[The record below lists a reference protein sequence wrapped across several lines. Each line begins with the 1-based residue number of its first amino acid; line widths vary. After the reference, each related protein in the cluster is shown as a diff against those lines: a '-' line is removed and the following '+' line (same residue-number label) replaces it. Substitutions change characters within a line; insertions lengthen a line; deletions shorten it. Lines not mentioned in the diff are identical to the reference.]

1 LSPDKENN
9 KRLNITPQA
18 FESVMFKRFC
28 FRRSFM
34 LEKNNLIT
42 IKNYNSLCEEASYIR
57 TEVFIK
63 EQGFK
68 DEFDEWDNKVP
79 HVVLFV
85 NGKAAGTGR
94 LLPGENN
101 NIFVIGRVAVLEKYR
116 KLHIG
121 SKIINELEVIAKKLG
136 GISIQL
142 SAQCRAQGFYE
153 KLGYVASGE
162 TYLDEFCEHIH
173 MEKQL

>member
-1 LSPDKENN
+1 
-9 KRLNITPQA
+9 
-18 FESVMFKRFC
+18 
-28 FRRSFM
+28 M
-34 LEKNNLIT
+34 LEEKNLIT
-42 IKNYNSLCEEASYIR
+42 IKHYNSLCEEAKYIR
-57 TEVFIK
+57 TEVFMK

-68 DEFDEWDNKVP
+68 DEFDEWDNKVS

-85 NGKAAGTGR
+85 DGKAAGTGR
-94 LLPGENN
+94 LLPGGNN
-101 NIFVIGRVAVLEKYR
+101 NNFVIGRVAVLEKYR

-121 SKIINELEVIAKKLG
+121 SKIINELEAIAKNLG
-136 GISIQL
+136 GTSIIL
-142 SAQCRAQGFYE
+142 SAQCTAQGFYE

>member
-1 LSPDKENN
+1 
-9 KRLNITPQA
+9 
-18 FESVMFKRFC
+18 
-28 FRRSFM
+28 M
-34 LEKNNLIT
+34 LEKKNLIT
-42 IKNYNSLCEEASYIR
+42 IKHYNSLCEEAKYIR
-57 TEVFIK
+57 TEVFMK

-79 HVVLFV
+79 HVVLFID
-85 NGKAAGTGR
+85 GKAAGTGR

-101 NIFVIGRVAVLEKYR
+101 KSFIIGRVAVLEKYR
-116 KLHIG
+116 KLHLG
-121 SKIINELEVIAKKLG
+121 SKIINELEAVAKTLN
-136 GISIQL
+136 GISIEL